1 MDRLP
6 DGLALFGD
14 CVKQDGALIRVTVPV
29 PNAMFGSIDA
39 FLMLV
44 PGGPMES
51 LEPLTKEGGRP
62 LRRLLKQAS
71 QVGSARAIVSPPV
84 GVSFGAAF
92 EERG

>member
-29 PNAMFGSIDA
+29 PNAMFRSIDA

-44 PGGPMES
+44 PGGPMEP

-62 LRRLLKQAS
+62 LGGSSSRLRRWAQRGLL
-71 QVGSARAIVSPPV
+71 
-84 GVSFGAAF
+84 
-92 EERG
+92 